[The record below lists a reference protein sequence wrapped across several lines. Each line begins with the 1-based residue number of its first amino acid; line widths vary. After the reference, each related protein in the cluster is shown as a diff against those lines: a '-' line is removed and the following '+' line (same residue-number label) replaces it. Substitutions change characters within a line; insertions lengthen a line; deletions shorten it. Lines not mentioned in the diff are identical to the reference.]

1 MADEM
6 SVVPYTGGEEWNSAN
21 EQIEKLYRNMQRFYD
36 FLYQQK
42 TVSFMDGFIKGH
54 AEATRAAQAAK
65 LAEEQLNQATQD
77 AAKSQEELN
86 ENMEQGT
93 KQASRFSRVIDSMED
108 FIPGLPNTIAS
119 AGLGAGLQ
127 ALNSNNSS
135 ESVPS
140 EAVNSETGTADAAA
154 EAKKSFLS
162 SAVDS
167 LKSVDIGGIF
177 SQIQSLGEKM
187 ISGAATEADKQK
199 WEDIGNK
206 INSSLAKAGEGA
218 MQSLRPVMDMLITA
232 LDTGQFDTL
241 LGALGGT
248 FLFIAEAIGWVVTG
262 LLNLNSFVQQHWDLL
277 APILAA
283 IAGVYLV
290 AVIIQLYA
298 MAAAW
303 LAANWPILLMVAAI
317 ALVIM
322 ILQKLG
328 VSGATIIG
336 VIGGA
341 FFALGAVIMNL
352 VAKVWNTFASL
363 AEFLVNLFIDPVYA
377 VKKLLYDFVQDFLA
391 SIYTVFRGIEDF
403 LGVFMVSVNKGI
415 NVVLEAINKALPA
428 INKIFG
434 TNFESIKLLDE
445 NNVHAVSDKIQD
457 IINSQEKPTSDKGTI
472 GIDRMSYRNPTE
484 AGMRGFNLA
493 SNGFNKSLDYMKGFS
508 TDGMNGKTV
517 KAEKAISATNLPTT
531 SPLGANT
538 IPNVGHVGSV
548 GKVENQVDV
557 SSEDLK
563 MMRELA
569 EMNAIQNFV
578 SLTPTVQVTTGDINS
593 GADLNSII
601 TGISTMLQE
610 EFVSTAEG
618 VYT

>member
-1 MADEM
+1 MADETF
-6 SVVPYTGGEEWNSAN
+6 VVPYTGGEEWSSAN
-21 EQIEKLYRNMQRFYD
+21 EELEKLFRNMQRFYD

-65 LAEEQLNQATQD
+65 QAQEQLNQATQD

-86 ENMEQGT
+86 ENMDQGT
-93 KQASRFSRVIDSMED
+93 KQAGRLSRIIDSMED
-108 FIPGLPNTIAS
+108 FIPGLPNTIANI
-119 AGLGAGLQ
+119 GLGALATTMMGD
-127 ALNSNNSS
+127 NNTQSA
-135 ESVPS
+135 PS
-140 EAVNSETGTADAAA
+140 EAANSETGAAA
-154 EAKKSFLS
+154 EAKKSFLT

-262 LLNLNSFVQQHWDLL
+262 LLNLNSFVQQHWDLV

-303 LAANWPILLMVAAI
+303 LAANWPILLIVAAI

-328 VSGATIIG
+328 VSGATIVG
-336 VIGGA
+336 VIVGA
-341 FFALGAVIMNL
+341 FFALGATIMNL
-352 VAKVWNTFASL
+352 AANVWNTFASL
-363 AEFLVNLFIDPVYA
+363 AEFLVNLFIDPIYA
-377 VKKLLYDFVQDFLA
+377 VKKLLYDFVQNFLA

-415 NVVLEAINKALPA
+415 NVVIEAINKVLPA

-434 TNFESIKLLDE
+434 TNFGSIKLLDE

-457 IINSQEKPTSDKGTI
+457 IINSYEKPTSDKGTI
-472 GIDRMSYRNPTE
+472 GIDRMSYQNPTE
-484 AGMRGFNLA
+484 AGMNGFNLA
-493 SNGFNKSLDYMKGFS
+493 SNGFNKGLGYMKGFS
-508 TDGMNGKTV
+508 TSGMNDKTV
-517 KAEKAISATNLPTT
+517 KAEKAISAAKLPTT
-531 SPLGANT
+531 SPLGANM

-548 GKVENQVDV
+548 GKVENQVDI